1 MIGHR
6 AVDNRR
12 QTARANHA
20 SIKDGEC
27 PPCIATRRKIR
38 HSPIQQRRC
47 AIEND
52 TEKWKDDERRQ
63 KGGKQRY
70 CNQKCC
76 RHLGGCDATNNPQ
89 TLSKPIAGRFA
100 ERSAN
105 EEKGKRDAN
114 DRRSSAARMDQ
125 ERLKAMNEDR
135 QKKLAAD
142 VDRLLALTNELKYSL
157 DKTNKDQLSLE
168 VMRKA
173 AEIEKLAHDVQSR
186 MKN

>member
-1 MIGHR
+1 MRPRGISQMVRVGVLSA
-6 AVDNRR
+6 AVLGVVSGVGLILGSGVAEAQKNG
-12 QTARANHA
+12 NP
-20 SIKDGEC
+20 K
-27 PPCIATRRKIR
+27 PPPTLQNGPTMLPPLEQPATVPDPM
-38 HSPIQQRRC
+38 H
-47 AIEND
+47 
-52 TEKWKDDERRQ
+52 
-63 KGGKQRY
+63 
-70 CNQKCC
+70 
-76 RHLGGCDATNNPQ
+76 
-89 TLSKPIAGRFA
+89 
-100 ERSAN
+100 
-105 EEKGKRDAN
+105 
-114 DRRSSAARMDQ
+114 ARMDQ

>member
-1 MIGHR
+1 VPDPMH
-6 AVDNRR
+6 
-12 QTARANHA
+12 
-20 SIKDGEC
+20 
-27 PPCIATRRKIR
+27 
-38 HSPIQQRRC
+38 
-47 AIEND
+47 
-52 TEKWKDDERRQ
+52 
-63 KGGKQRY
+63 
-70 CNQKCC
+70 
-76 RHLGGCDATNNPQ
+76 
-89 TLSKPIAGRFA
+89 
-100 ERSAN
+100 
-105 EEKGKRDAN
+105 
-114 DRRSSAARMDQ
+114 ARMDQ